1 MLMSKENASRR
12 RNSLD
17 WSLPVLLMWHL
28 HSTSYRHIS
37 KSFPAFDSRSVS
49 ALFFHTLLSVLQ
61 WRIICTV
68 IISKHR
74 LFSKVW
80 MGEQQSSSK
89 TCGNSRLGVIK
100 TWSYYVLFLFHI
112 LVEPSECLLSPSPV
126 ACEVTG
132 LGRRQRGAL
141 QVPQAIAQPPA
152 CCAGLCLG
160 QGYTL
165 ANQTT
170 REGST
175 GRKASSPELY
185 LNSLFLT
192 SPSQVSA
199 LSSWTLLCGGASFHM
214 LVNCTQDECAGFLF
228 CALSGLAFSVAEDM
242 ARKPYCSRQV

>member
-1 MLMSKENASRR
+1 M
-12 RNSLD
+12 
-17 WSLPVLLMWHL
+17 
-28 HSTSYRHIS
+28 
-37 KSFPAFDSRSVS
+37 
-49 ALFFHTLLSVLQ
+49 
-61 WRIICTV
+61 

-89 TCGNSRLGVIK
+89 TCGSSRLEVIK
-100 TWSYYVLFLFHI
+100 MHFLFHI

-160 QGYTL
+160 QDCTL

-199 LSSWTLLCGGASFHM
+199 LDSCTLLCGGASFHM
-214 LVNCTQDECAGFLF
+214 LVNCTQDECAGFSF
-228 CALSGLAFSVAEDM
+228 CALSGLAFSVAEDT